1 MTDAPLPADVP
12 DEPPDDLASG
22 WGNHL
27 TAPERETIV
36 NFDDGGLTAF
46 IYSAQ
51 RPVINKLRK
60 HPSARLIEEGI
71 FGTSAWARFE
81 IPADLISFR
90 QPRKPRELTDE
101 QRQAFANRM
110 AESRNARPPQVGQ
123 DDE

>member
-1 MTDAPLPADVP
+1 MTSPA
-12 DEPPDDLASG
+12 S

-36 NFDDGGLTAF
+36 NFDDGGAVAY

-51 RPVINKLRK
+51 RPVITRLRK
-60 HPSARLIEEGI
+60 HPEAVLIEEGT
-71 FGTSAWARFE
+71 FGTSAWARFT

-90 QPRKPRELTDE
+90 QPRKPRELSDE
-101 QRQAFANRM
+101 QRQAFADRM
-110 AESRNARPPQVGQ
+110 ARSRNARPAERPQ